1 MTLLAC
7 SHEAAINRA
16 SGLYQG
22 NLMPLQYRCIAATQS
37 GWRLRLFELQPP
49 WNCRSVLSGRSRH

>member
-1 MTLLAC
+1 MILLAC

-22 NLMPLQYRCIAATQS
+22 NLMALQYRCIADTQS
-37 GWRLRLFELQPP
+37 GWRLRISELQPP
-49 WNCRSVLSGRSRH
+49 WKCRSVL